1 MEWLLFRAAR
11 SQKNGNVTEVGTSE
25 VIMGRATRREYQKN
39 SREFDGWVKANT
51 VFGLILAIG
60 ILAMA
65 LPGLYSA
72 GRPDAAIELSRVTRS
87 FGAPTTAEA
96 ESRTAEAESIKNLP
110 VQKSTTCHSSFP
122 AMIDLAPASFQQLDL

>member
-1 MEWLLFRAAR
+1 
-11 SQKNGNVTEVGTSE
+11 
-25 VIMGRATRREYQKN
+25 MGRATRREYQKN
-39 SREFDGWVKANT
+39 PREFDGWVEVNT

-87 FGAPTTAEA
+87 FAAPTTAEA

-110 VQKSTTCHSSFP
+110 VQKIHDMSLVFP
-122 AMIDLAPASFQQLDL
+122 GDD

>member
-1 MEWLLFRAAR
+1 MPSHLMLELPKTGLGRGKAVV
-11 SQKNGNVTEVGTSE
+11 GNATS
-25 VIMGRATRREYQKN
+25 REYQSN
-39 SREFDGWVKANT
+39 PREFDGWVEVNT

-87 FGAPTTAEA
+87 FAAPTTAEA